1 MSILWLASWLVLQL
15 SLGALAIHGA
25 RIALR
30 GVRASDAELAGM
42 AKLIG
47 TRDRRQARAVCRLT
61 VVPLSLVG
69 VGLVGGVV
77 GALAWQLLGG

>member
-1 MSILWLASWLVLQL
+1 
-15 SLGALAIHGA
+15 
-25 RIALR
+25 
-30 GVRASDAELAGM
+30 M